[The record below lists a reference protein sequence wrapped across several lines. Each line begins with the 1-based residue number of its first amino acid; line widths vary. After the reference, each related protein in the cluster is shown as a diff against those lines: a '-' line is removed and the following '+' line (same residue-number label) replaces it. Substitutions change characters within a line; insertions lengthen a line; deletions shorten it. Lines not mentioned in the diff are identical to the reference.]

1 MSAELSQSWL
11 AQAGRTSA
19 RDGLIVTGLM
29 AITTG
34 AVALSLTFI
43 AGPSALAA
51 LTFIARVLTAIGG
64 VFLALPPFLGGT
76 GGDRWSGGG
85 RIAGLVGGF
94 FIVLFSPVRVCGAPG
109 SWAPPP
115 PRAPSQR
122 VADRPAR
129 D

>member
-1 MSAELSQSWL
+1 MSAELSESWL

-34 AVALSLTFI
+34 AIALSLTFI

-64 VFLALPPFLGGT
+64 FFLALPLFLGAT
-76 GGDRWSGGG
+76 GDDRWSGGV
-85 RIAGLVGGF
+85 RIAGLVVGF
-94 FIVLFSPVRVCGAPG
+94 FIVLFTLIRI
-109 SWAPPP
+109 
-115 PRAPSQR
+115 
-122 VADRPAR
+122 
-129 D
+129 